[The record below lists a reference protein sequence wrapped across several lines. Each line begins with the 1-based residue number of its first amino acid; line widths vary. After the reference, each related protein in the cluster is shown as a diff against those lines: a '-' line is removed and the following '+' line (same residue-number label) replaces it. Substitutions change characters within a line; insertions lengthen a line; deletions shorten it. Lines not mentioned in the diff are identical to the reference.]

1 MVLAR
6 DPISGTSPPD
16 SNCRCTREPTIM
28 GAIALLALPNVL
40 GENPLMAPRVFVAK
54 SLHQPTVALKQSRER
69 ATWPFDGELT
79 C

>member
-1 MVLAR
+1 
-6 DPISGTSPPD
+6 
-16 SNCRCTREPTIM
+16 M